1 MLKVNGISVRYD
13 IVPVLENVSFSV
25 EEGQFVA
32 IVGANS
38 AGKTTI
44 LKTISGLVNPFEGS
58 IEFMS
63 QPIQAMPPY
72 EIAAQGVA
80 HIPEGRHIFDK
91 MTVGENLL
99 VGAHTRDDT
108 EEVQE
113 TMQEMF
119 NLFPMLKEREN
130 QKGETLSGGER
141 QQLAIARGLMAKP
154 RLLMLDEPSLGLS
167 PILSHKVIHTCEAI
181 RNKGTTILMVEQK
194 VTEVLKLVD
203 RGYVLQRGQII
214 MEGKGAE
221 LLESD
226 LIRKAYLG
234 M

>member
-13 IVPVLENVSFSV
+13 IVPILEDVSFSV

-58 IEFMS
+58 IEFLS
-63 QPIQAMPPY
+63 QPIQTMPPY
-72 EIAAQGVA
+72 AIAAKGIA
-80 HIPEGRHIFDK
+80 HVPEGRRIFDK
-91 MTVGENLL
+91 LTVKENLL
-99 VGAHTRDDT
+99 VGAHTRDDAEAV
-108 EEVQE
+108 EE
-113 TMQEMF
+113 TLQEMF
-119 NLFPMLKEREN
+119 SLFPMLKEREN

-167 PILSHKVIHTCEAI
+167 PILSQKVIRTCGEI
-181 RNKGTTILMVEQK
+181 RSKGTTILMVEQK

-214 MEGKGAE
+214 MEGKGEE